1 MPRSQ
6 ITSQTP
12 TVSANPAD
20 RYSLFTENCW
30 RRRRRRGFGERTT
43 GDRRS
48 LPPPLLRERYL
59 AGVTEDSILSSDPPE
74 TIRGHALNTSLA
86 SASRLPLMRK
96 GTKRRREPSADL
108 TSILDKW
115 LQFGLRV
122 TALRDSI
129 RQIQRRV
136 ILLRLRK
143 ASADGILSHIAQTLH
158 ECVQHTHPPA
168 FIGAF

>member
-1 MPRSQ
+1 
-6 ITSQTP
+6 
-12 TVSANPAD
+12 
-20 RYSLFTENCW
+20 
-30 RRRRRRGFGERTT
+30 
-43 GDRRS
+43 
-48 LPPPLLRERYL
+48 
-59 AGVTEDSILSSDPPE
+59 
-74 TIRGHALNTSLA
+74 
-86 SASRLPLMRK
+86 MRK

-143 ASADGILSHIAQTLH
+143 ASADGILSRIAQTLH

>member
-1 MPRSQ
+1 MG
-6 ITSQTP
+6 
-12 TVSANPAD
+12 
-20 RYSLFTENCW
+20 
-30 RRRRRRGFGERTT
+30 GFRERIT

-48 LPPPLLRERYL
+48 LALPPPGMVPVDAEANL
-59 AGVTEDSILSSDPPE
+59 ILPPTLPE
-74 TIRGHALNTSLA
+74 SIRGHDLNTSLA
-86 SASRLPLMRK
+86 SASRPPLMRM
-96 GTKRRREPSADL
+96 GTKRRREPSTDR
-108 TSILDKW
+108 TPILDKW

-143 ASADGILSHIAQTLH
+143 ASADGILSRIAQTLH
-158 ECVQHTHPPA
+158 ECVQHTPPPT